1 MSRKLTPMTEVGL
14 TNSPLNNG
22 DYHCPACG
30 YRGHFLAHP
39 RRGRPNACCG
49 NCGARE
55 RHRLMALYFDGAGQA
70 VIAGARVLHISPED
84 ILAQFF
90 ERSKE
95 YVTADLT
102 DTSADL
108 MLDVTAMNLPDG
120 VFDMV
125 ICSHVL
131 EHVVD
136 DTAAI
141 AELYRILT
149 PGSTAV
155 VCVPVIQGWVNTYE
169 NLEITDPVDRL
180 GHFGHIDHVRYYGR
194 DILERLAVP
203 GFEVTEFQASP
214 EQCVVHA
221 THRGSSLYLAYKN

>member
-1 MSRKLTPMTEVGL
+1 MSQKLTPMTEESLV
-14 TNSPLNNG
+14 NSPMNHG
-22 DYHCPACG
+22 EFSCPVCG
-30 YRGHFLAHP
+30 YRGPFLAHP

-49 NCGARE
+49 SCGARE
-55 RHRLMALYFDGAGQA
+55 RHRMMALYFGGAGQA
-70 VIAGARVLHISPED
+70 IIAGARVLHISPEE
-84 ILAQFF
+84 ILAQYFVQ
-90 ERSKE
+90 SKE

-108 MLDVTAMNLPDG
+108 ILDVTGMNLQDG
-120 VFDMV
+120 VFEMV

-136 DTAAI
+136 DAAAI
-141 AELYRILT
+141 AEIYRVLS

-155 VCVPVIQGWVNTYE
+155 VCVPVIQGWVKTYE
-169 NLEITDPVDRL
+169 NSAITDPVDRL
-180 GHFGHIDHVRYYGR
+180 AHFGHIDHVRYYGR
-194 DILERLAVP
+194 DVMARLAAP

-221 THRGSSLYLAYKN
+221 IHRGSSLYLAYKN